1 MLYNVEQLEEIIKVY
16 IDQEF
21 NKMDK
26 VLISLQRKVQELTNH
41 VAVLPKFL
49 IRSVRTPMMVVR
61 LKCHS
66 IVVTMTQ

>member
-1 MLYNVEQLEEIIKVY
+1 MLYNIEQLKEIILVY

-21 NKMDK
+21 NKMGK
-26 VLISLQRKVQELTNH
+26 ELISLQRKVQELTNH
-41 VAVLPKFL
+41 VAVLPKNL
-49 IRSVRTPMMVVR
+49 IRSARTPIMVVQ